1 MLEEAASIPAMQNV
15 HLPEDDIAVIAGIV
29 RILAGATLLT
39 YVAMSYMLPLM
50 DFLLQFSLPSTLNPD
65 IIIPAVISVVLKLA
79 GAVVLAWPGMYLLR
93 K

>member
-1 MLEEAASIPAMQNV
+1 MIEEAVNIPAMQNV
-15 HLPEDDIAVIAGIV
+15 HLPEDDIALIAGVV
-29 RILAGATLLT
+29 RILAGAALLT

-50 DFLLQFSLPSTLNPD
+50 AFLLQFSLPSTLNPD

-79 GAVVLAWPGMYLLR
+79 GAVVLAWPGMYLLG